1 MRDIKKIKMIT
12 PFEFK
17 IEYEE
22 VLRDEN
28 EKPVILE
35 ISKVMRFEAHED
47 LLNALKNMTI
57 HLSALCEF
65 HEFLIAKEAPELI
78 EKFET
83 TGVSWGGHGEY
94 CGVTIVGKKQLKENR
109 VLNLVSPF
117 CMFQNENSFYEFDYE
132 LMVDASIL
140 HGEILN
146 YLDGKYAPSKQ
157 LELELT

>member
-12 PFEFK
+12 TSEFK
-17 IEYEE
+17 IEYDE
-22 VLRDEN
+22 VLKDEN
-28 EKPVILE
+28 DKPVILE

-47 LLNALKNMTI
+47 LLNALNKMTI

-65 HEFLIAKEAPELI
+65 HEYHIANEAPILL

-83 TGVSWGGHGEY
+83 TGISWGGNGEY

-117 CMFQNENSFYEFDYE
+117 CMFQNENSFYDCDFLLEK
-132 LMVDASIL
+132 DASLLQI
-140 HGEILN
+140 EILA
-146 YLDGKYAPSKQ
+146 YLDGKYAPNKQ
-157 LELELT
+157 LELALD

>member
-1 MRDIKKIKMIT
+1 
-12 PFEFK
+12 
-17 IEYEE
+17 
-22 VLRDEN
+22 
-28 EKPVILE
+28 
-35 ISKVMRFEAHED
+35 
-47 LLNALKNMTI
+47 MTI

-83 TGVSWGGHGEY
+83 TGVSWGGNGEY

-117 CMFQNENSFYEFDYE
+117 CMFQNENSFYDFDYE
-132 LMVDASIL
+132 IEKDASFLQI
-140 HGEILN
+140 EILA
-146 YLDGKYAPSKQ
+146 YLDGKHAPSKQ